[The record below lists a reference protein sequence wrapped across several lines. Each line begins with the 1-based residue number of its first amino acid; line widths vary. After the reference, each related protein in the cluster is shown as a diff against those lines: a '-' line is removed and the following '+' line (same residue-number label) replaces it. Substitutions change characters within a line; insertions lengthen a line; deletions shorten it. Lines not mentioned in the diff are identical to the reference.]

1 MNTKLRFSGCLHK
14 DGIEC
19 CNSLWLYQVFEIIF
33 DVVVDLLTTV
43 FEFRSKKALENYLL
57 TARTSFGK
65 QLLLQD

>member
-1 MNTKLRFSGCLHK
+1 MVVYIKMESSVVILFGYSRSLKL
-14 DGIEC
+14 
-19 CNSLWLYQVFEIIF
+19 YF

>member
-1 MNTKLRFSGCLHK
+1 MVVYIKMESSVVILFGYIRSLKL
-14 DGIEC
+14 
-19 CNSLWLYQVFEIIF
+19 YF